1 MMKNFVSRIIICT
14 VCTMEHKHT
23 HALFVWI
30 IIATTV
36 QTKMVKF
43 LSVGHAKSVIDNTAQ
58 NARLVTGVMYVRN
71 GVVKVVHQ
79 LVIAAAVKKTSV
91 KTANLRTFAAS
102 AIIAT
107 AKTAR

>member
-1 MMKNFVSRIIICT
+1 MV
-14 VCTMEHKHT
+14 HKYT
-23 HALFVWI
+23 LALFVWI
-30 IIATTV
+30 TTV
-36 QTKMVKF
+36 STVKTKIMIKI
-43 LSVGHAKSVIDNTAQ
+43 LSVRHARSAKGVTAQ
-58 NARLVTGVMYVRN
+58 NARLVAGVMYVIN